1 MSQITEFDE
10 WWSKFFKTAGWLFG
24 GSKELAKV
32 AYEAGRASRNK
43 SVETWHDVTSECEF
57 EGYDLPSMVGAG
69 YAIIHQGERK
79 FIQCGDAGDY
89 RLRKVR
95 VGAIT
100 ESDGTTRFHHPSN
113 DWAFIVERICE
124 P

>member
-32 AYEAGRASRNK
+32 AYRAGQASRNR
-43 SVETWHDVTSECEF
+43 SAETWLDVTSECEF
-57 EGYDLPSMVGAG
+57 EGYSLPSMVGAG
-69 YAIIHQGERK
+69 YAIIHLGERK

-89 RLRKVR
+89 RLRKVC
-95 VGAIT
+95 GYIIYEGSPIT
-100 ESDGTTRFHHPSN
+100 SPAPSR
-113 DWAFIVERICE
+113 DAFIVERKCE